1 MTPKPSLLVAA
12 LAPVE
17 QVVARLGVRRRIEIE
32 ATPCLRLR
40 RLVAGEEVR
49 HEIHHVLELHVDL
62 LEVFV
67 ELCILLVFAARGGRV
82 AFARII
88 LIFAAHF
95 HLNDEVSKLL

>member
-1 MTPKPSLLVAA
+1 MGI
-12 LAPVE
+12 
-17 QVVARLGVRRRIEIE
+17 RWRIEIE
-32 ATPCLRLR
+32 TAPCLGLR
-40 RLVAGEEVR
+40 RLVAGEEVG

-82 AFARII
+82 AFAWII
-88 LIFAAHF
+88 LIFAAYF

>member
-32 ATPCLRLR
+32 TTPCLRLR

-88 LIFAAHF
+88 LVFAAHF